1 MFVQW
6 PLFQDLL
13 LMFVDFCL
21 VSVLFWIFCQLSV
34 DFGLLAKC
42 PQFFGFLGVFRSFL
56 DFLEFSVVFFGLF
69 APCPELFVQ
78 CLFLCVFF
86 CSVSVILGIF
96 YSVSLN
102 LCSVS
107 VVFRI
112 YLLGVCRFWMFCLCL
127 QFFVEDWCTQD
138 ILQAFSA

>member
-6 PLFQDLL
+6 PLFQDFAFNVRRFL
-13 LMFVDFCL
+13 
-21 VSVLFWIFCQLSV
+21 LSV
-34 DFGLLAKC
+34 HTFLDFFASC
-42 PQFFGFLGVFRSFL
+42 PQILDCWLSVRSFL
-56 DFLEFSVVFFGLF
+56 DFLEFSVVFFGFF

-78 CLFLCVFF
+78 CMFLCVLLFF
-86 CSVSVILGIF
+86 LPVSVILGIF

-112 YLLGVCRFWMFCLCL
+112 YLLGVCRFWMFCVCL